1 MRAGFR
7 VVSSLPRP
15 GSPACFSPNRRTRPS
30 RTPTHD
36 HARRFDASAGAAA
49 EPPRCPGRTYAWLVA
64 LRPARRGVPAPLTWV
79 AGVAAVVL
87 GAGVG
92 ELVAGLVA
100 PASSPVAAVG
110 SALID
115 IAPTWAK
122 DAAIALFGTADKIA
136 LIVGIAVVML
146 VAAALA
152 GWLQAQFPPWGLAV
166 AACLGAVG
174 GVIAATRPGAGPLAW
189 APAVV
194 AGAVAATALW
204 LLARRLQPAIPRA
217 EADLQEPTDAAARR
231 PAQPAAPAPGLDA
244 TTPEPG
250 PSRRAFFAWA
260 GAAAAAGILA
270 AAVGSVRSTASATV
284 ATIRRA
290 LRLPAP
296 AAAASAVPQGAEL
309 GIPGLARVVT
319 PNDRFYRIDT
329 ALIVPE
335 VDPEKWRLRV
345 HGMVAD
351 EFELTWDELLALPLE
366 ESWTTLACVSN
377 EVGGTLIGNAKWL
390 GYPVRHLLERAR
402 PTADADMVLSRSV
415 DGFTA
420 STPLESLT
428 DGRNAILAV
437 GMNDEPLPIQHGF
450 PARLVVPGLYGY
462 VSATKWIESLEV
474 TRFDQARAYW
484 TDRGWSE
491 RGPIK
496 LQSRIDVPRKGQG
509 LSAGDAVIAGVAWH
523 QGVGIAGVEVQVDD
537 GPWQE
542 ARLATAISDDTWVQ
556 WSLPW
561 TAREGDHLLRCRATG
576 KDGERQTSDRAA
588 PAPDG
593 ATGWHERFV
602 QVF

>member
-1 MRAGFR
+1 MTAQSTER
-7 VVSSLPRP
+7 
-15 GSPACFSPNRRTRPS
+15 
-30 RTPTHD
+30 
-36 HARRFDASAGAAA
+36 
-49 EPPRCPGRTYAWLVA
+49 
-64 LRPARRGVPAPLTWV
+64 VPAPLTWV

-87 GAGVG
+87 GAGLG
-92 ELVAGLVA
+92 ELVAGIVA

-110 SALID
+110 SGLID

-136 LIVGIAVVML
+136 LIVGIALVML
-146 VAAALA
+146 VVASLA
-152 GWLQAQFPPWGLAV
+152 GWLQVRFPPGGAVV
-166 AACLGAVG
+166 AAALGAVG
-174 GVIAATRPGAGPLAW
+174 AVVAATRPGASALAW

-194 AGAVAATALW
+194 AGAVAVIALW
-204 LLARRLQPAIPRA
+204 LLAGMLRPAASGAVSGAARA
-217 EADLQEPTDAAARR
+217 TRATTATAATPATAGPSTESDPQERTDAATLRTA
-231 PAQPAAPAPGLDA
+231 PPAAGVSGAGSAAADPRLR
-244 TTPEPG
+244 

-284 ATIRRA
+284 AAVRRA

-296 AAAASAVPQGAEL
+296 AVAASAVPDGAEL

-319 PNDRFYRIDT
+319 ANDRFYRIDT

-335 VDPEKWRLRV
+335 VDPETWRLRV
-345 HGMVAD
+345 HGMVAE

-377 EVGGTLIGNAKWL
+377 PVGGTLIGNARWL
-390 GYPVRHLLERAR
+390 GYPVRHLLERAG

-420 STPLESLT
+420 STPLEALT

-437 GMNDEPLPIQHGF
+437 GMNDEPLPIEHGF

-462 VSATKWIESLEV
+462 VSATKWLESLEV
-474 TRFDQARAYW
+474 TRFDRARAYW

-509 LSAGDAVIAGVAWH
+509 LRAGDVVIAGVAWH
-523 QGVGIAGVEVQVDD
+523 QGVGIAGVEVQIDD
-537 GPWQE
+537 GPWQQ
-542 ARLATAISDDTWVQ
+542 AALAKAISDDTWVQ

-561 TAREGDHLLRCRATG
+561 TATEGDHLLRCRATG
-576 KDGERQTSDRAA
+576 KDGERQTPDRAN

-602 QVF
+602 EVF